1 MRTFMHLVPII
12 PRPKTGVE
20 ESLAVS
26 GVAVIK
32 PAKPVQE
39 RTLVLMRS
47 FAHGQPLQMI
57 SEAARPEKAQVSR
70 QAERRIVCRR
80 LHHPTI
86 LEALRSSIDRR
97 RHQQRKTD
105 VQLHIDAEA

>member
-1 MRTFMHLVPII
+1 MHLVPII

-39 RTLVLMRS
+39 RTLVPMR
-47 FAHGQPLQMI
+47 

-105 VQLHIDAEA
+105 VQLHIDAEV